1 MLPDEKILQLQSRLR
16 EVLREQTISSK
27 TLQSVVGSLNFASF
41 TVPYGRLHFRE
52 TLTYLNKVLK
62 KGIDFVTLPKTSQKE
77 LNWWLENCHRE
88 SMIHVPPPEHF
99 LTTDASDVAWGAQLD
114 RHSVSGQWTDRE
126 KKLHCNQKEMIAILR
141 VLQTFCPQ
149 LSNST
154 ILVQCDNKTV
164 VAFLRR
170 EGGTKSA
177 SLMKLTKLIFC
188 LLERHSIHVEARHI
202 PGKYNCHADHLSRH
216 LPPPEWHLLPQGTEK
231 VFQKFG
237 VPLIDLFAS
246 ERAKVVM
253 NYVSLDQKD
262 HPWIFPPPYLIPK
275 VLEHLNRARGIYLLV
290 VPRWERAFWRPD
302 LKARAVAPPFT
313 IKNLPQVLIDTA
325 TGLPPAKVQE
335 MVIEVWKCGGGLRA

>member
-1 MLPDEKILQLQSRLR
+1 
-16 EVLREQTISSK
+16 
-27 TLQSVVGSLNFASF
+27 
-41 TVPYGRLHFRE
+41 
-52 TLTYLNKVLK
+52 
-62 KGIDFVTLPKTSQKE
+62 
-77 LNWWLENCHRE
+77 
-88 SMIHVPPPEHF
+88 
-99 LTTDASDVAWGAQLD
+99 
-114 RHSVSGQWTDRE
+114 
-126 KKLHCNQKEMIAILR
+126 MIAILR
-141 VLQTFCPQ
+141 VLLTFCPQ
-149 LSNST
+149 LSHST

-177 SLMKLTKLIFC
+177 SLMELTKLIFC

-216 LPPPEWHLLPQGTEK
+216 LAPPEWHLLPQGTEK

-262 HPWIFPPPYLIPK
+262 HLAIFHDAFSQVWNFPIAWILPPPYLIPK
-275 VLEHLNRARGIYLLV
+275 GLEHLIRARGIYLLV
-290 VPRWERAFWRPD
+290 APRWGRAFWRPD

-325 TGLPPAKVQE
+325 TGLPPPKVQE